1 MIWISL
7 FMFLHHRQTR
17 LLLILPTSA
26 LSRLLFWVAPRN
38 RLWNRGWT
46 LLKQRKKNVSFSYRS
61 FSFEIRRHPTP
72 LKTPLQIRCDFIAG
86 MFNNCDYDK
95 LDMPEFLAGFLAMI
109 KPYDTALRS
118 AMLLH
123 LEILATK
130 AISAIRGIA
139 CAVSMLTW
147 LNKLN

>member
-1 MIWISL
+1 
-7 FMFLHHRQTR
+7 
-17 LLLILPTSA
+17 
-26 LSRLLFWVAPRN
+26 
-38 RLWNRGWT
+38 
-46 LLKQRKKNVSFSYRS
+46 
-61 FSFEIRRHPTP
+61 
-72 LKTPLQIRCDFIAG
+72 
-86 MFNNCDYDK
+86 
-95 LDMPEFLAGFLAMI
+95 MI

-139 CAVSMLTW
+139 CAVSTLTW

>member
-1 MIWISL
+1 MPKYGTVS
-7 FMFLHHRQTR
+7 QV
-17 LLLILPTSA
+17 LLQLI
-26 LSRLLFWVAPRN
+26 V
-38 RLWNRGWT
+38 
-46 LLKQRKKNVSFSYRS
+46 
-61 FSFEIRRHPTP
+61 
-72 LKTPLQIRCDFIAG
+72 
-86 MFNNCDYDK
+86 
-95 LDMPEFLAGFLAMI
+95 AMI

-139 CAVSMLTW
+139 CAVSTLTW